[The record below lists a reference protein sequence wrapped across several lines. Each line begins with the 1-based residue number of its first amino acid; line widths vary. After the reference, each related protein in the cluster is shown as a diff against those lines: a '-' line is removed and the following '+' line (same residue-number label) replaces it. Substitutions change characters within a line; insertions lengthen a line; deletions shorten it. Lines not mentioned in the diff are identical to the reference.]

1 MDYTYI
7 LIKFLIGG
15 GVIVGVT
22 LLAEQVNP
30 KYGGILVAAPII
42 TSLAILFTWSEAG
55 QATSRQAGDRGVLV
69 CHPDPALPPGALS
82 PHGTLP
88 APSQFWRGPWYLA
101 CGHRGDEQAPCPDL
115 KGHRVPGQGDHI
127 GGFLPGRSA
136 PALLSRNILNTS
148 RFFAVEINL

>member
-7 LIKFLIGG
+7 LLKFIIGG

-55 QATSRQAGDRGVLV
+55 QATSRQLVIGAFWFVIPTMLFLLVLYLLTARY
-69 CHPDPALPPGALS
+69 PLLPSFGGAL
-82 PHGTLP
+82 GV
-88 APSQFWRGPWYLA
+88 WLA
-101 CGHRGDEQAPCPDL
+101 AIVVINQA
-115 KGHRVPGQGDHI
+115 
-127 GGFLPGRSA
+127 
-136 PALLSRNILNTS
+136 LSVI
-148 RFFAVEINL
+148 

>member
-55 QATSRQAGDRGVLV
+55 QATSRQLVIGAFWFAIPTLLFLLVLYLLMARY
-69 CHPDPALPPGALS
+69 PLLPSFGGAL
-82 PHGTLP
+82 GI
-88 APSQFWRGPWYLA
+88 WLA
-101 CGHRGDEQAPCPDL
+101 AIVVMSRL
-115 KGHRVPGQGDHI
+115 
-127 GGFLPGRSA
+127 L
-136 PALLSRNILNTS
+136 ALI
-148 RFFAVEINL
+148 

>member
-7 LIKFLIGG
+7 LLKFLIGG

-55 QATSRQAGDRGVLV
+55 RPRAGD
-69 CHPDPALPPGALS
+69 
-82 PHGTLP
+82 
-88 APSQFWRGPWYLA
+88 W
-101 CGHRGDEQAPCPDL
+101 
-115 KGHRVPGQGDHI
+115 
-127 GGFLPGRSA
+127 
-136 PALLSRNILNTS
+136 
-148 RFFAVEINL
+148 

>member
-7 LIKFLIGG
+7 LLKFLIGG

-55 QATSRQAGDRGVLV
+55 QATSRQLVIGAFWFVIPTMLLLLVLYLLTARY
-69 CHPDPALPPGALS
+69 PLLPSFGGAL
-82 PHGTLP
+82 GV
-88 APSQFWRGPWYLA
+88 WLA
-101 CGHRGDEQAPCPDL
+101 AIVVINQA
-115 KGHRVPGQGDHI
+115 
-127 GGFLPGRSA
+127 
-136 PALLSRNILNTS
+136 LSVI
-148 RFFAVEINL
+148 